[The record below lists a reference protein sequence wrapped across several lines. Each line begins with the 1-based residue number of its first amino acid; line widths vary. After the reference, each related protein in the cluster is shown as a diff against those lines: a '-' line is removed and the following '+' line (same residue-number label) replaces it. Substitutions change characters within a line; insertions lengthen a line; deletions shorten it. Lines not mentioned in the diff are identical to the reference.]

1 MLPPFPP
8 FAFSLCTSVG
18 GVFSL
23 SLSSSSSPA
32 DCRLQIGDT
41 TPPVES
47 TADAKATLLPSADDD
62 AGAADRTEEKIS
74 SSSFSG
80 DGACAR
86 PPRLVRRHRRS
97 PLPST
102 AIRRDFH
109 RQTEE
114 KEIFPGGGGGEGG
127 GGGRKILLLFLLLSS
142 PSLFPVAEKFFG
154 WLLASPLSLS
164 QLPFSVLKK
173 VWAREEEGRSG

>member
-74 SSSFSG
+74 SSSSG

-127 GGGRKILLLFLLLSS
+127 GEGEKNLTAVPSPLLS
-142 PSLFPVAEKFFG
+142 LT
-154 WLLASPLSLS
+154 LS
-164 QLPFSVLKK
+164 
-173 VWAREEEGRSG
+173 RG